1 MIFANATRQKIRFQS
16 VRGELSVEQLWDL
29 PLSSKTGFDLDTI
42 AKAVNKELKTVSED
56 SFVAVKV
63 NAQETKLTLAL
74 DVLKHIIQV
83 KLAEDAEAKQRVA
96 NAAERQRLIG
106 ILEKKQDQALE
117 ALTPEEIQKRLQ
129 ALG

>member
-42 AKAVNKELKTVSED
+42 AKTVNKELKTVSED

>member
-63 NAQETKLTLAL
+63 NAQETELTLAL